1 MLTAAHRRIDNL
13 EMSSIKK
20 DFVAMIGELVGTIFF
35 LYIALAA
42 TSFANQPVAS
52 ATGTGNVNNASN
64 VLYVSLAFGFS
75 LAINAWIFFRVS
87 GGLFNPAIT
96 LGTSKD
102 DVL

>member
-1 MLTAAHRRIDNL
+1 MLTASHRRMDNW
-13 EMSSIKK
+13 EMSSVKK

-42 TSFANQPVAS
+42 TSFANQPVAA

-96 LGTSKD
+96 LGKFKD
-102 DVL
+102 NAL